1 MSSSIRARVVAA
13 AASASLAALAALAA
27 CGVGSLTS
35 AQAGSGNAATV
46 RFVNASGAT
55 LDLATGG
62 FVPTGNS
69 GIAPG
74 SGVGCFVV
82 ADAAAPGL
90 SVRQTGTS
98 ADLSGFAPQLAA
110 GGRYTLVAYPAA
122 AGSIQFVAVPAA
134 PLVATGRSALRI
146 VQASAALGPVDVY
159 VITAPGAA
167 LGAPVAT
174 GLGFGGVSAAVDVA
188 AGSQQVRLTGTGTTA
203 VVFDAGAQALAAGV
217 GYSLVVSSATGPIL
231 VPDC

>member
-1 MSSSIRARVVAA
+1 MSSSIRARVVAT

-62 FVPTGNS
+62 FVSTGNS

-74 SGVGCFVV
+74 SGIGCFVV
-82 ADAAAPGL
+82 ADVAAPGL

-159 VITAPGAA
+159 VTVPGAA

-174 GLGFGGVSAAVDVA
+174 GLGVGGVSAAVDVA